1 MQVRLGFIEKR
12 TKNTFLPQCAVSV
25 LNAVTRLDSR
35 TFYRLEEM
43 TFFDRGEMVFEDAF
57 QLNTL
62 WQNLILSPKS
72 QVK

>member
-1 MQVRLGFIEKR
+1 MLGQDLQKKD
-12 TKNTFLPQCAVSV
+12 KNSTLPQCAVSV

-57 QLNTL
+57 QPNTL
-62 WQNLILSPKS
+62 WQNLILSSKN